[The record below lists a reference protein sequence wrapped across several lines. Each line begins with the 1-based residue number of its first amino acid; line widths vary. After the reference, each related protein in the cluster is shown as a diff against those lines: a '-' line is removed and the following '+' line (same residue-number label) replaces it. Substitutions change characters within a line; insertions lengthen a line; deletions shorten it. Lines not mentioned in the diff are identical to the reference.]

1 MTFFFFQKKKEC
13 DIMVQTE
20 QIEQIIIIYS
30 FTV

>member
-1 MTFFFFQKKKEC
+1 MTFFSSRKKEC

>member
-1 MTFFFFQKKKEC
+1 MTFFFFQKKEC
-13 DIMVQTE
+13 DIMVQME

>member
-1 MTFFFFQKKKEC
+1 MTFFFSQKKVR

-30 FTV
+30 FIV